1 MEGCVEVMDR
11 AKIYVYRPMVVSI
24 FMDVYLM
31 AGQIDE
37 GIRVFREELDHYPIT
52 GERIMESEIRR
63 LFGEFLVRQN
73 RPQQA
78 EEAFQLA
85 MSIARKQEAK
95 SLELRAG
102 ISLAQLWLSQDS
114 EKATRCCRKFMIGSP
129 KVLTRLT

>member
-1 MEGCVEVMDR
+1 MESCVEVMHR

-78 EEAFQLA
+78 EEA
-85 MSIARKQEAK
+85 
-95 SLELRAG
+95 
-102 ISLAQLWLSQDS
+102 SLAQLWLSQDS